1 MTALLSYKLQSRF
14 DNSNGLLPGQIFVR
28 RERELYVKLCYIY
41 RTWHWRKE
49 RKKGRKKQVSDSLSF
64 HSLRSPSSE
73 RHQLDSG
80 QWMKTGLF
88 SDDLPITICNVAFP
102 SMES

>member
-1 MTALLSYKLQSRF
+1 MGAICQTLLYLQDVAL
-14 DNSNGLLPGQIFVR
+14 
-28 RERELYVKLCYIY
+28 E
-41 RTWHWRKE
+41 E
-49 RKKGRKKQVSDSLSF
+49 RKKERKKQVSDSLSF